1 MKRKIT
7 LTLALTLL
15 LLTACQT
22 QDDDSN
28 VTTTAGTSAPEE
40 TEEIITDD
48 LGDIRFDGEEF
59 TMYLAYPLSNFVMEE
74 ETGDT
79 VDDAVFERNRLVE
92 ERLGITLT
100 YVESGYDTTGGGQSQ
115 GVESIRSFVMSGDT
129 SNDVFL
135 HVQHGGMPG
144 LITEGCFIDWNDLP
158 NVDFD
163 KPYWYSNCIRDIN
176 YGNKIYAMT
185 GMYNL
190 NILTQSN
197 VLLFNKRICDELQ
210 MEYPYQMV
218 LDGTWTVDKFIEMIK
233 NGTRDLN
240 GDTIIDPEVDQFGYW
255 GWVWEQVPAL
265 FMGLGGDV
273 LIKDKDNMPVI
284 NIETEQN
291 VNIVDT
297 MNEIFALEG
306 AAYEQTTY
314 GVFDSAFNSGKL
326 LFNHSTIGGCTGYR
340 DMVDDFG
347 FIPHPKLDENQENYS
362 VRIGNCGG
370 LTYIPVTNERLELTG
385 AVLEVMSSISYNT
398 VVPAFFDVTLTVK
411 SVRDSES
418 EQMIPIINENAS
430 FYDEAS
436 GFSIISAVTG
446 NKSLSTYYAE
456 VKNVV
461 EDNVEDI
468 IETYQ

>member
-1 MKRKIT
+1 
-7 LTLALTLL
+7 
-15 LLTACQT
+15 
-22 QDDDSN
+22 
-28 VTTTAGTSAPEE
+28 
-40 TEEIITDD
+40 
-48 LGDIRFDGEEF
+48 
-59 TMYLAYPLSNFVMEE
+59 
-74 ETGDT
+74 
-79 VDDAVFERNRLVE
+79 
-92 ERLGITLT
+92 
-100 YVESGYDTTGGGQSQ
+100 
-115 GVESIRSFVMSGDT
+115 MSGDT

-163 KPYWYSNCIRDIN
+163 KPYWYANCIRDIN

-210 MEYPYQMV
+210 MDYPYQMV

-297 MNEIFALEG
+297 MNEIFAWREPHTSRRPMACSTRRST
-306 AAYEQTTY
+306 AADCYSTTRL
-314 GVFDSAFNSGKL
+314 SA
-326 LFNHSTIGGCTGYR
+326 
-340 DMVDDFG
+340 
-347 FIPHPKLDENQENYS
+347 
-362 VRIGNCGG
+362 
-370 LTYIPVTNERLELTG
+370 
-385 AVLEVMSSISYNT
+385 A
-398 VVPAFFDVTLTVK
+398 VPATAIWSMISVLFLTL
-411 SVRDSES
+411 VRREPGRLFGANR
-418 EQMIPIINENAS
+418 QLRRA
-430 FYDEAS
+430 YLH
-436 GFSIISAVTG
+436 TG
-446 NKSLSTYYAE
+446 HERAA
-456 VKNVV
+456 
-461 EDNVEDI
+461 
-468 IETYQ
+468 

>member
-1 MKRKIT
+1 MKRKIS
-7 LTLALTLL
+7 LSLALLMLL
-15 LLTACQT
+15 LAGCGT
-22 QDDDSN
+22 QDEGIE
-28 VTTTAGTSAPEE
+28 TTSAAVTEPEE
-40 TEEIITDD
+40 TEDVVTDD

-59 TMYLAYPLSNFVMEE
+59 TIYLAHPLGNFVMEE

-79 VDDAVFERNRLVE
+79 VDDAVFDRNRLVE

-100 YVESGYDTTGGGQSQ
+100 YVESGYDSTGEGQGLGTQ
-115 GVESIRSFVMSGDT
+115 SIRSFIMSGDT

-135 HVQHGGMPG
+135 HVQHSGMPA
-144 LITEGCFIDWNDLP
+144 LITEGCFIDWNELP
-158 NVDFD
+158 NVNFD

-176 YGNKIYAMT
+176 YGNKIYTMT

-197 VLLFNKRICDELQ
+197 VLMFNKKICDESQ

-218 LDGTWTVDKFIEMIK
+218 LDGTWTVDRFIEMIK
-233 NGTRDLN
+233 TGTRDLN

-255 GWVWEQVPAL
+255 GWLWEQVPAL

-273 LIKDKDNMPVI
+273 LTKDKDNMPVV

-291 VNIVDT
+291 VNIVEV
-297 MNEIFALEG
+297 MNEIFAMDGVAHESVNYG
-306 AAYEQTTY
+306 A
-314 GVFDSAFNSGKL
+314 FDTAFKSGRL
-326 LFNHSTIGGCTGYR
+326 LFNHTSIGGVTNFR
-340 DMVDDFG
+340 DMEDDFG
-347 FIPHPKLDENQENYS
+347 FIPYPKLDENQENYS

-370 LTYIPVTNERLELTG
+370 LTYIPVTNTRLDLTG

-398 VVPAFFDVTLTVK
+398 IVPAFFDVALTVK
-411 SVRDSES
+411 ATRDTES
-418 EQMIPIINENAS
+418 ELMVPIINENAS

-446 NKSLSTYYAE
+446 NKGLSTYYAE

-461 EDNVEDI
+461 ADNVEDI
-468 IETYQ
+468 IETYK